1 MAETNQFRKLIS
13 PGVDKSK
20 LDPPTAQDSPSA
32 LPPGTPGGGE
42 ARERDYGSHETNPPD
57 PPAPM
62 KG

>member
-1 MAETNQFRKLIS
+1 VAENTFRKIIAK
-13 PGVDKSK
+13 GVDSSK

-42 ARERDYGSHETNPPD
+42 AREPDYRSNESNPPE
-57 PPAPM
+57 PPAPF